1 MKKGLTILSFTISNI
16 LSGQNLV
23 PDGSFELNTACPL
36 AGDVN
41 YNLYWTNPT
50 VGTPDYFH
58 TCSSSGFTSV
68 PNNIM
73 GSQLAFGGAYVGVV
87 TKLSSDFK
95 EYIQVGLLDSL
106 NSGVSYCVSFYVSL
120 AGKSGYAT
128 QAPQLYFSNSAISST
143 VSSNFPFTPQ
153 INDTSIISDTT
164 NWTLISGT
172 YIASGGE
179 KYITIGNFNTDSNTP
194 SVFIGFS
201 STMAYFYID
210 SVSVV
215 DCSSSSVGSEQTFI
229 SSIIL
234 FPNPIKEKTTLQ
246 FDNFTKDNFTLII
259 FDSKGQVV
267 QRIYNITGNR
277 VEIEKQNLTSGIY
290 FYRLQ
295 SKEKIASGK
304 IIIEEN

>member
-1 MKKGLTILSFTISNI
+1 MRKAITILSFTISTI

-50 VGTPDYFH
+50 AGTPDYFH
-58 TCSSSGFTSV
+58 TCSSSSFTSV

-73 GSQLAFGGAYVGVV
+73 GSQPAFGGAYVGVV

-95 EYIQVGLLDSL
+95 EYVEVALLDSL
-106 NSGVSYCVSFYVSL
+106 DSGISYCVSFYVSL

-143 VSSNFPFTPQ
+143 VSSNLPYTPQ
-153 INDTSIISDTT
+153 IVDTSIISDTI

-179 KYITIGNFNTDSNTP
+179 KYITIGNFNADSNTP

-215 DCSSSSVGSEQTFI
+215 NCVGSIVESEQTFA

-234 FPNPIKEKTTLQ
+234 FPNPTKQKSTLQ
-246 FDNFTKDNFTLII
+246 FNNYTNENFTLTI
-259 FDSKGQVV
+259 FDCKGQLV
-267 QRIYNITGNR
+267 QKIFNITENR
-277 VEIEKQNLTSGIY
+277 VEIEKQNLTNGIY
-290 FYRLQ
+290 FYQLQ
-295 SKEKIASGK
+295 SKEKKASGK
-304 IIIEEN
+304 IIIEVD